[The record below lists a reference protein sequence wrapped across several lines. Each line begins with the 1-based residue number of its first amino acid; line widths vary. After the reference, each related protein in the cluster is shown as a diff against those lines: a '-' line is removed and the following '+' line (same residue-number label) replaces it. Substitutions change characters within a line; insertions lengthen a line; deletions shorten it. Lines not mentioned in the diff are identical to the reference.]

1 MPLLP
6 SLRLH
11 CRLRD
16 VASDSRRSGRDHPS
30 TWRITRSTKQRSY
43 ISTLLSSWT
52 NIFGVL
58 VEYTVSTPSQ
68 PDFWQIGALST
79 ECRPASLCS
88 GPCPC
93 RRQEVPTTQPCL
105 SSWRGE
111 HIGGSYPAWCK
122 YFYFQHRTRFGQEQ
136 LQTPARQCRSQVAAQ
151 SFYVWTPRT
160 C

>member
-1 MPLLP
+1 MPELP
-6 SLRLH
+6 LLRLH

-16 VASDSRRSGRDHPS
+16 VASDSRRSGRDQSS
-30 TWRITRSTKQRSY
+30 TWRITRSNKQRSY
-43 ISTLLSSWT
+43 ISKLLPGWT
-52 NIFGVL
+52 NIFGDL
-58 VEYTVSTPSQ
+58 VEYWTSL
-68 PDFWQIGALST
+68 GALST

-136 LQTPARQCRSQVAAQ
+136 LQTPARRSL
-151 SFYVWTPRT
+151 
-160 C
+160 